1 CVRERM
7 DPTFRLDRIDV
18 W

>member
-1 CVRERM
+1 CARERM

>member
-1 CVRERM
+1 CGRERM

>member
-1 CVRERM
+1 CARERL

>member
-1 CVRERM
+1 CARERM
-7 DPTFRLDRIDV
+7 DPSFRLDRIDV